1 MTEKVKK
8 TEQEEMEATPAKK
21 PAPKKAEAKTEKKE
35 NWFKRTGKKVKK
47 GMSEHPFWTAFGGA
61 ALGSAATV
69 GIGYGG
75 KKLVENHRAKKAAQ
89 QPVYVQDD
97 SLDPNL

>member
-1 MTEKVKK
+1 MTEKAKK
-8 TEQEEMEATPAKK
+8 TEQVEEETATPAKK

-61 ALGSAATV
+61 AIGSAATV

-75 KKLVENHRAKKAAQ
+75 KKLVENHRAKKAA
-89 QPVYVQDD
+89 VYVQDD